1 MKVWSARAH
10 LVARDD
16 LEHVVGQLLPHRLLL
31 RLDGLDALRH
41 IGWHAGRVVDHGERG
56 ALRGRHL
63 RQAAAAVAQEELV
76 GAVVVADDQV
86 ERAVA
91 VDVAGRRSLEQRPGG
106 STRPRP
112 QERRSPPGGL
122 G

>member
-41 IGWHAGRVVDHGERG
+41 IGRHAGRVGERGERG
-56 ALRGRHL
+56 ALWGRHILVHSGASFQMAGSSAIL
-63 RQAAAAVAQEELV
+63 RIRSTTMALC
-76 GAVVVADDQV
+76 GASALLTAPGSS
-86 ERAVA
+86 EGSRA
-91 VDVAGRRSLEQRPGG
+91 
-106 STRPRP
+106 STMLR
-112 QERRSPPGGL
+112 
-122 G
+122 